1 MCNQSNTEPQRQPTT
16 NTDVRQAEAA
26 VRPTEEA
33 QTSRELPSGG
43 SGEPAATETGVTSML
58 TDVVSGD
65 NERPGSVAPSVPQET
80 QDVGQGGASGGGT
93 TDAPVTTAPMGL
105 GLGGLQPLQRV
116 SE

>member
-1 MCNQSNTEPQRQPTT
+1 MCNQSNTEPQRQPT
-16 NTDVRQAEAA
+16 TDVRQAEAA

-43 SGEPAATETGVTSML
+43 SGEPPAAGTGVTSML

-80 QDVGQGGASGGGT
+80 QDVGQGGASGGGIP
-93 TDAPVTTAPMGL
+93 DAPVTTAPMGL

-116 SE
+116 SV